1 LEYPPIFLRTSCGAE
16 AMEQQNCNDIRD
28 GTQPVMRTRAG
39 PGRLQIAREYL
50 DLCLQYPPHLGGQG
64 SGMKCIKMH
73 LHRFLHADLQVNTTL
88 RDLACRARTHQDMVQ
103 LLDAVQNFHTQINH
117 QVENET
123 LSWYMRYR
131 NTNNNAKDVSN
142 DHAPTSVSLSKM
154 AIELDSDEDTE
165 GSNDDYNDKGASL
178 AMCLFGKEEEEDY

>member
-1 LEYPPIFLRTSCGAE
+1 
-16 AMEQQNCNDIRD
+16 MEKQNCYDIRD
-28 GTQPVMRTRAG
+28 ETQQGIRTRAG

-117 QVENET
+117 QVEKET

-131 NTNNNAKDVSN
+131 NN
-142 DHAPTSVSLSKM
+142 DHPPTSVSLSKM

-178 AMCLFGKEEEEDY
+178 AMCLFGKDEEEDY